1 MATNRLNGGVIG
13 ASVENS
19 GQTAADTQTFN
30 SDGTYTLPQA
40 AVTSVDICVIGGAGG
55 GAGQSGGGGGAGGIR
70 QITGVPISGPVGI
83 TVGAGGNTGLSG
95 GFTPGDDS
103 IFNPGGSEGSTMYT
117 ATGGGKAGRN
127 ATDSGGPGGSGGGGS
142 GGPGGP
148 GAGSQG
154 TGNTPPFSPPQ
165 GNPGAATP
173 NGRGGGGGAGGSASG
188 QSGGPNVEPTLFPGA
203 PKCQGGAGGA
213 SGGNGG
219 ANSGQGGD
227 GHSGGSPG
235 GTGGSGVVRVTAPQQ
250 PFAFYG
256 SGVWDMEAVF
266 TYVKSGQ
273 WS

>member
-13 ASVENS
+13 PSVENS
-19 GQTAADTQTFN
+19 GQTSVVSETFT

-40 AVTSVDICVIGGAGG
+40 AISVVDVCVIGGGG
-55 GAGQSGGGGGAGGIR
+55 GALGQSGGGGGAGGIR
-70 QITGVPISGPVGI
+70 QISSVPISGPVSV
-83 TVGAGGNTGLSG
+83 TVGAGGQG
-95 GFTPGDDS
+95 GFNGSQTNGADS
-103 IFNPGGSEGSTMYT
+103 IFNPGGSEGQGMVT

-154 TGNTPPFSPPQ
+154 LGNTPPFNPPQ
-165 GNPGAATP
+165 GNNGAATP
-173 NGRGGGGGAGGSASG
+173 NGRGGGGGAGGAASG
-188 QSGGPNVEPTLFPGA
+188 SSNGSGVTPTLFPGQTKA
-203 PKCQGGAGGA
+203 VGGAGGGSGGQA
-213 SGGNGG
+213 SAETGNGGQGHSTGTPGGNGG
-219 ANSGQGGD
+219 SGI
-227 GHSGGSPG
+227 
-235 GTGGSGVVRVTAPQQ
+235 VKVTAPAQ

-256 SGVWDMEAVF
+256 SGVWDMNAVY